1 MRVAAQQDVLSTR
14 RCRVLLAESDPDV
27 RTALRLVLE
36 RMPGLVL
43 VGQSE
48 DAHALLRDAALLQPE
63 LILVDLELR
72 GLRPDEHLAV
82 LQRIARGVATIALS
96 SHDEQRQL
104 ALQAGAAA
112 FVCKGESPRKLLETL
127 DAISAPRV

>member
-1 MRVAAQQDVLSTR
+1 MRVAAQHDRLSAR

-27 RTALRLVLE
+27 RTALRLFLE
-36 RMPGLVL
+36 RVPGFVL

-48 DAHALLRDAALLQPE
+48 DTHALLRDAARLQPE

-72 GLRPDEHLAV
+72 GLRPDDLLAV
-82 LQRIARGVATIALS
+82 LQRIAQGVATIALS
-96 SHDEQRQL
+96 SRDEHRQL
-104 ALQAGAAA
+104 ALEAGAAA

-127 DAISAPRV
+127 DAVAAPRN

>member
-1 MRVAAQQDVLSTR
+1 MQVAAQQQDVPSIR

-36 RMPGLVL
+36 RMPRFVL

-48 DAHALLRDAALLQPE
+48 NVEALLRDSALLQPE
-63 LILVDLELR
+63 LILVDLDLR
-72 GLRPDEHLAV
+72 GMRLDDHLAN
-82 LQRIARGVATIALS
+82 LLSHGVTTIALS
-96 SHDEQRQL
+96 THDEYRQL
-104 ALQAGAAA
+104 ALAAGAAA

-127 DAISAPRV
+127 ESVSAPRV

>member
-1 MRVAAQQDVLSTR
+1 MRVAAQQDMLSTR
-14 RCRVLLAESDPDV
+14 RCRVLLAESDHDV

-36 RMPGLVL
+36 RMPGFVL

-48 DAHALLRDAALLQPE
+48 DADALLRDSALLQPE

-72 GLRPDEHLAV
+72 GLRPDDHLAV

-96 SHDEQRQL
+96 SHDEHREV

-127 DAISAPRV
+127 ERFPCP